1 MRLRS
6 AALAS
11 LLTAL
16 VTIAVPSVVNAA
28 PHHNRGLTIN
38 AVPHHIMAGEG
49 VLIYGELKGP
59 NSAHQ
64 TIRLFHHINPFPG
77 YALVGTTTTDG
88 NGFYEFTRQEG
99 VVDTNRSWFVRG
111 PDKTHSRT
119 VFERVDALVSLS
131 TSNTTFDTLHPVMF
145 SGHVFP
151 GHPFERVLLEQR
163 VSGDDW
169 RVLKTTFTGG
179 GSNFRIVYRFK
190 VPGSRDLRA
199 VFVGDG
205 RNLRSFS
212 DPLSVYVQQTQ
223 IAGFTI
229 TTSAPVIDY
238 GTSAVISGALDA
250 AGTTTAASGVPVT
263 LFARTPTQGWQ
274 GVASATT
281 GLDGR
286 YSFPAVSPQSNTLY
300 VVRVTL
306 TTHRH
311 SAYLFE
317 GVRDLVSASPSATTS
332 TVGSTITFAGQVTP
346 SRLAGDVVYLQ
357 RLGKDGDWHT
367 VKVAL
372 TNGAGAYSI
381 AWTLGDAGTDTFRVR
396 ALGDRLNFGGV
407 SAPMSITVNPAS
419 SPQVLTPA
427 S

>member
-1 MRLRS
+1 M
-6 AALAS
+6 
-11 LLTAL
+11 
-16 VTIAVPSVVNAA
+16 
-28 PHHNRGLTIN
+28 
-38 AVPHHIMAGEG
+38 
-49 VLIYGELKGP
+49 LIYGQLKGP

-77 YALVGTTTTDG
+77 YALVGTTVTDSS
-88 NGFYEFTRQEG
+88 GFYEFTRQEG

-111 PDKTHSRT
+111 PDHTHSRT

-131 TSNTTFDTLHPVMF
+131 TTNSTFDTLHPVVF

-151 GHPFERVLLEQR
+151 DHPFERVLLEQR

-169 RVLKTTFTGG
+169 RVLTSSFTGG

-190 VPGSRDLRA
+190 IPGPRDLRA
-199 VFVGDG
+199 VFAGDS

-229 TTSAPVIDY
+229 TSSAPVIDY
-238 GTSAVISGALDA
+238 GTTTVISGVLDA
-250 AGTTTAASGVPVT
+250 PGTTAASGVPVT

-274 GVASATT
+274 GIANTIT
-281 GLDGR
+281 GTDGR

-306 TTHRH
+306 TPHRH

-317 GVRDLVSASPSATTS
+317 GVRDVVSAQASATKS
-332 TVGSTITFAGQVTP
+332 TVGGTIKFTGQVTP
-346 SRLAGDVVYLQ
+346 SRLAGDLVYLQ

-367 VKVAL
+367 VKAAL
-372 TNGAGAYSI
+372 TNSAGAYSI

-419 SPQVLTPA
+419 SPQALTPA

>member
-6 AALAS
+6 TALAS

-16 VTIAVPSVVNAA
+16 VTFAVPSAVNAA
-28 PHHNRGLTIN
+28 PRHNRGLTIN

-49 VLIYGELKGP
+49 VLIYGQLKGP
-59 NSAHQ
+59 NPAHQ
-64 TIRLFHHINPFPG
+64 AIRLFHHINPFPG
-77 YALVGTTTTDG
+77 YALVGTTVTDA
-88 NGFYEFTRQEG
+88 NGFYQFTRQEG

-111 PDKTHSRT
+111 PDKSHSRT
-119 VFERVDALVSLS
+119 VFERVDALVSLG
-131 TSNTTFDTLHPVMF
+131 TTNTTFDTLHPVVF
-145 SGHVFP
+145 FGRVFP
-151 GHPFERVLLEQR
+151 NHPFERVLLEQR

-169 RVLKTTFTGG
+169 RVLTSGFTGG

-199 VFVGDG
+199 VFVGDS
-205 RNLRSFS
+205 RNLRGFS
-212 DPLSVYVQQTQ
+212 DPLTVDVQQAQ

-229 TTSAPVIDY
+229 TSYAPVIDY
-238 GTSAVISGALDA
+238 GHSAVISGVLDA

-263 LFARTPTQGWQ
+263 LFARTPSQAWQ
-274 GVASATT
+274 GVANGTT
-281 GLDGR
+281 GPDGR

-306 TTHRH
+306 APHRH

-317 GVRDLVSASPSATTS
+317 GVRDVVSASPSATTS
-332 TVGSTITFAGQVTP
+332 TVGSAITFTGQVTP

-372 TNGAGAYSI
+372 TNGAGAYSL
-381 AWTLGDAGTDTFRVR
+381 AWTLGDVGTDTFRVR

-407 SAPMSITVNPAS
+407 SAPMSIMVNPAS
-419 SPQVLTPA
+419 SPQALAPA